1 VLDALDE
8 GPNILELV
16 PFRRE
21 RAVFGDGGPVIVFRM
36 GDVSSGNGIE
46 IRLEAEGKRRWGEG
60 TGCLTRSIHPREG
73 ELSKPFIVCEH

>member
-21 RAVFGDGGPVIVFRM
+21 RAVFGDGGSVIVFRM

-46 IRLEAEGKRRWGEG
+46 IRLEAEGKRGWEKEQDALHEVYTPGKANYQNH
-60 TGCLTRSIHPREG
+60 S
-73 ELSKPFIVCEH
+73 